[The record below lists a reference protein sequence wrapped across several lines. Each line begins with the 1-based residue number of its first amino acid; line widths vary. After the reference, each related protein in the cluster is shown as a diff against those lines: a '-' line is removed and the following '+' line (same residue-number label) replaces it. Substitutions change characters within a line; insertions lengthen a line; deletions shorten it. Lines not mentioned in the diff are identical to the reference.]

1 MKEFRGID
9 VSAYQN
15 NIDWKAVKKG
25 GIDFAIIRAGY
36 GQNIKDVFLENNIS
50 GCKNNGIHFGLYW
63 FSYALDTQMAINEAN
78 YICDIA
84 DKYNPDYPI
93 CFDYEYDSY
102 NYAVKKGKTPNV
114 ATMVAIAN
122 AFLKRVEERGYYA
135 MFYSNYDYLNRV
147 FNQLLSK
154 YDIWYALW
162 GTNKGSIKAGMWQYS
177 SKGKIN
183 GIFGNVDL
191 DMSYKDYPTII
202 ANMKKKKEQEKEQE
216 KGSNTAIDL
225 TAIKDIYWN
234 KYVAIAKDVI
244 RGMYGNGNER
254 VKALKAEG
262 YDSNF
267 VQAIVDCI
275 MR

>member
-1 MKEFRGID
+1 MKECRGID
-9 VSAYQN
+9 VSSYQN
-15 NIDWKAVKKG
+15 TIDWKTIKNQ
-25 GIDFAIIRAGY
+25 GIEFAMIRAGY
-36 GQNIKDVFLENNIS
+36 GQNIIDTCLDKNVT
-50 GCKNNGIHFGLYW
+50 GCKNNNIHFGLYW

-78 YICDIA
+78 FICDLA
-84 DKYNPDYPI
+84 DKYKPDYPI

-114 ATMVAIAN
+114 STMVAIAN

-162 GTNKGSIKAGMWQYS
+162 GTSKGNIKAGIWQYS

-183 GIFGNVDL
+183 GISGNVDL

-202 ANMKKKKEQEKEQE
+202 ANMKKEKEQEKEQE
-216 KGSNTAIDL
+216 KDSNTTIDL

-234 KYVAIAKDVI
+234 KYVAIAKDVT

-254 VKALKAEG
+254 VKALRAEG